1 MVFGRGR
8 GRRADG
14 AQSAEANEGQSSA
27 GSLGASTASTVWVP
41 SRSPAHPGD
50 RQPLTDDE
58 RRSVRMVQGFGT
70 VGSLMLAFGSLGAGA
85 APVLNPVNHLPVL
98 RIFARIPTV
107 SLAVAFI
114 GMMMLIIGWLLLGRF
129 ARPSRKRM
137 VGRKEMHR
145 TLLLWIAP
153 LTVIPPVFT
162 RDPYVYLGQSEVLTR
177 GMDPYQHGPEVL
189 GNDDP
194 LVVGVA
200 NIWRD
205 TPAPYGPLFLR
216 MGSWITGITG
226 EHVSGGILL
235 FRLATLIGLGVVIW
249 VLPRL
254 ADRFGVPPS
263 TALWLGVANPLVLF
277 HIVGGAHNDTIGIG
291 LMLLGIWVGLRRLP
305 YRVRGDSP
313 PPLVKGELFYIVL
326 GASIIT
332 VAAAVK
338 VHAIV
343 ALGFFGVMIARR
355 WYGGIKDLLK
365 AAALMTAV
373 CAVVMTA
380 VTYGVGLDYGWVNG
394 LSTPT
399 KLWNWIAPTSEI
411 GQLGGVLGIALG
423 LGNHTAGIISVL
435 AIISYLVAGAITVK
449 FLWDSLHWRYRPMIG
464 LGVSLGA
471 VMLLHVAMQP
481 WWLLWAIIP
490 LAASAGTSRFRV
502 VATGMTVVLSL
513 LVPPNGSPFDGRMYT
528 LPQAYFAGGLVVLA
542 LLALLWWRAPSVLSP
557 APIRPTC
564 CIRRPPARS
573 AAPRARPPPPR
584 RGRPCPQRPAVPLP
598 RATAS
603 PPAPRAAPTPRPEAT
618 PGPRPAPAPTPARR
632 PRARPPPRTPRA
644 TATGRSTRR
653 TLDLCECCGR
663 RDHRSGEALRIGH
676 RRRRARPE
684 DVAGR
689 DPRAAG
695 PQRCR

>member
-1 MVFGRGR
+1 MAFGRGR
-8 GRRADG
+8 KRQQDDEDG
-14 AQSAEANEGQSSA
+14 PAPPHETGDAGSRHSSA
-27 GSLGASTASTVWVP
+27 AATVWVP
-41 SRSPAHPGD
+41 TRSPAHPGERD
-50 RQPLTDDE
+50 PLTGDE
-58 RRSVRMVQGFGT
+58 RRSVRLVQSFGT
-70 VGSLMLAFGSLGAGA
+70 FGSLMLACGSLGAGA
-85 APVLNPVNHLPVL
+85 APVLNPVNTLPVL

-107 SLAVAFI
+107 SLALAFM
-114 GMMMLIIGWLLLGRF
+114 GMIMLIVGWLLLGRF
-129 ARPSRKRM
+129 ARPSRKRI
-137 VGRKEMHR
+137 VGRRELHR

-153 LTVIPPVFT
+153 LVVIPPIFT

-177 GMDPYQHGPEVL
+177 GMDPYEFGPEAL

-216 MGSWITGITG
+216 IGSWITGITG

-235 FRLATLIGLGVVIW
+235 FRLLTLAGLAVVVW

-277 HIVGGAHNDTIGIG
+277 HIVGGAHNDALGIG
-291 LMLLGIWVGLRRLP
+291 LMLLGLEVGLRRLP

-313 PPLVKGELFYIVL
+313 PPLAKGEIRFIVA
-326 GASIIT
+326 GAAIIT
-332 VAAAVK
+332 VAATIKLHAV
-338 VHAIV
+338 V

-365 AAALMTAV
+365 AAAGMLVV

-399 KLWNWIAPTSEI
+399 KLWNWIAPTSEL
-411 GQLGGVLGIALG
+411 GQLGGVLGVTLG
-423 LGNHTAGIISVL
+423 LGNHTAGIIAVL
-435 AIISYLVAGAITVK
+435 AILSYLVSGAIIVK

-464 LGVSLGA
+464 LGVSLGV

-502 VATGMTVVLSL
+502 LATGMSVVLAVL
-513 LVPPNGSPFDGRMYT
+513 IPPNGSPFDGRLYT
-528 LPQAYFAGGLVVLA
+528 LPQAYLAGGLVVLGA
-542 LLALLWWRAPSVLSP
+542 LALLWWRAPAVLFARTDP
-557 APIRPTC
+557 HDLL
-564 CIRRPPARS
+564 RPPGPALRGH
-573 AAPRARPPPPR
+573 
-584 RGRPCPQRPAVPLP
+584 RGRPDSPADTTGAAD
-598 RATAS
+598 RTGETA
-603 PPAPRAAPTPRPEAT
+603 PEAS
-618 PGPRPAPAPTPARR
+618 GA
-632 PRARPPPRTPRA
+632 A
-644 TATGRSTRR
+644 TRSATSRN
-653 TLDLCECCGR
+653 E
-663 RDHRSGEALRIGH
+663 
-676 RRRRARPE
+676 P
-684 DVAGR
+684 
-689 DPRAAG
+689 
-695 PQRCR
+695 